1 MRTKP
6 IIKKSIF
13 RSNPWLVL
21 YPNRAPLDGS
31 YALSF
36 GFHSWQEALKAS
48 QHNIMIQ
55 RLGIGRDEV
64 NSLMLINPIG

>member
-21 YPNRAPLDGS
+21 YPNPAPWENT

-36 GFHSWQEALKAS
+36 GFPSWQAALMAS

-55 RLGIGRDEV
+55 RLGIGGDEV